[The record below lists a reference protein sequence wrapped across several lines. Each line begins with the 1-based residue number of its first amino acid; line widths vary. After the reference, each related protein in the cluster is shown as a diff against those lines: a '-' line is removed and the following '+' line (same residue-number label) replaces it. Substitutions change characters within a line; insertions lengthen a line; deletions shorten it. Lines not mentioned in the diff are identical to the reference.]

1 MSRYQDDT
9 APSSRTP
16 DEPLQANP
24 LSRATYALGSI
35 LSVGLVI
42 GLGVWGYKLLVRDV
56 SGVPVIRAAEGPMRI
71 QPEDPGGRQTLNQGL
86 SVNDVAAVGT
96 AGAAPDQ
103 LILAPAP
110 LDLSDEDAAGT
121 VAPPA
126 ERTAES
132 SSPDTPEPAQ
142 DLQPEDVPAPEGDP
156 DMVALAEAISE
167 GITPLEDLPETP
179 ADAAGQAAVTDEDA
193 ELPMEDET
201 AIASS
206 LRPKARPADLSNIRE
221 VAAVGPTAQDVRDVD
236 PETIPVGTRLAQLGA
251 FSSGDKGSVK
261 DRLEEMYELFPILKS
276 RSNQTAETMSGGEQQ
291 MCAIARGLMSRPKL
305 IMLDE
310 LSLGLQPSLVE
321 RVFEAVT
328 EIRRR
333 GVTILLVEQ
342 MVQEALE
349 IADRGYVL
357 QTGRV
362 VQEGTAQE
370 LLDSD
375 EVRKAYMGI

>member
-1 MSRYQDDT
+1 MMAAMLEVKDIRCAYDQ
-9 APSSRTP
+9 
-16 DEPLQANP
+16 
-24 LSRATYALGSI
+24 
-35 LSVGLVI
+35 
-42 GLGVWGYKLLVRDV
+42 
-56 SGVPVIRAAEGPMRI
+56 VPVIHGISLHVNEGEVVAILGANGAGKSTMMRTI
-71 QPEDPGGRQTLNQGL
+71 AGLMHPTAGSISFGGSDITKMPASKSIKLGL
-86 SVNDVAAVGT
+86 SYV
-96 AGAAPDQ
+96 
-103 LILAPAP
+103 
-110 LDLSDEDAAGT
+110 
-121 VAPPA
+121 
-126 ERTAES
+126 
-132 SSPDTPEPAQ
+132 
-142 DLQPEDVPAPEGDP
+142 PEGRRLFSKLT
-156 DMVALAEAISE
+156 VREN
-167 GITPLEDLPETP
+167 LE
-179 ADAAGQAAVTDEDA
+179 
-193 ELPMEDET
+193 
-201 AIASS
+201 
-206 LRPKARPADLSNIRE
+206 
-221 VAAVGPTAQDVRDVD
+221 
-236 PETIPVGTRLAQLGA
+236 LGA